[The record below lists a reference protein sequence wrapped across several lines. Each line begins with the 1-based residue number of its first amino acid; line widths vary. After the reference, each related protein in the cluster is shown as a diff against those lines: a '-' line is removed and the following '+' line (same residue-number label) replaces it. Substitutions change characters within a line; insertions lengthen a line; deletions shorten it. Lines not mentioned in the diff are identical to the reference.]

1 MEIVACVVAALCLL
15 LACVLFCFLLRSA
28 KAQGDNYQMQKNW
41 LALARP
47 KIASETVPG
56 QLLHWKKT
64 SAIKG
69 NDHYYILT
77 FTTTLA
83 RQQKRYRAAA
93 VLSASEAATLTAG
106 LPIVVKYNT
115 QSPKKMAVV
124 AVNAS
129 TVPGDDEK
137 SPHDNH

>member
-1 MEIVACVVAALCLL
+1 MFP
-15 LACVLFCFLLRSA
+15 LAECESA
-28 KAQGDNYQMQKNW
+28 GRRLPDAKNW
-41 LALARP
+41 LALAEP
-47 KIASETVPG
+47 KIASETVPRPITA
-56 QLLHWKKT
+56 LEKT

-83 RQQKRYRAAA
+83 RQKKRYRAAA

-115 QSPKKMAVV
+115 QSPKRWRLL
-124 AVNAS
+124 
-129 TVPGDDEK
+129 P
-137 SPHDNH
+137 